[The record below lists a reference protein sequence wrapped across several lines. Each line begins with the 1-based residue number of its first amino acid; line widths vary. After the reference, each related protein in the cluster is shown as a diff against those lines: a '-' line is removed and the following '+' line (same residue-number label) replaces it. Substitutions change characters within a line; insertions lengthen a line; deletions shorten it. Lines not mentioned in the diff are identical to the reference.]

1 MRKTMIRTLALP
13 MVVMLALPLAALA
26 REPDPALGAAPGV
39 EALAWGLV
47 RASGVGNA
55 IVSPVSVWE
64 TLAMTHAGARGE
76 TAAEI
81 ARVLGMPDDRA
92 AIAAAAER
100 LREALSHVRSEK
112 ISLDIANRLW
122 VQQGKRLEDAFT
134 GLLEEKYGA
143 GAGSVDFGG
152 ATEAARKEI
161 NGWVSDHTAK
171 KIEELLK
178 PGVLSPL
185 TRLVLTNAVYM
196 KAAWA
201 TPFEKAATAPEPFTL
216 APGKTADVPFMHRS
230 GRMVAGK
237 AGQGPRAVTLCEI
250 PYDAGGQLA
259 MVVIVPDAVD
269 GLAEVLDD
277 LDGRTLWNWQR
288 GGGTLRP
295 RQVNLAV
302 PKWMARKPLS
312 LNEPLASMGM
322 KTAFESG
329 VADFSGVDGTRDLFV
344 SAVVHEG
351 FVDVSEEGTE
361 AAAATGVVIGVR
373 SVLPPQEE
381 PLEVRADRPFTW
393 AVVHQGTGA
402 VLFAGT
408 VTDPR

>member
-1 MRKTMIRTLALP
+1 MIMMRMFNLAA
-13 MVVMLALPLAALA
+13 VIMLALPLAARA

-39 EALAWGLV
+39 EALAWDLV

-64 TLAMTHAGARGE
+64 ALAMTHAGARGE

-81 ARVLGMPDDRA
+81 AKVLGMPDVRA

-122 VQQGKRLEDAFT
+122 VQQGKRLEGEFT
-134 GLLEEKYGA
+134 GLLESKYGA
-143 GAGSVDFGG
+143 GVGIVEFVA

-171 KIEELLK
+171 KIDELLK

-201 TPFEKAATAPEPFTL
+201 TPFEKAATAPKPFTL
-216 APGKTADVPFMHRS
+216 SPGKAADVPFMHRS
-230 GRMVAGK
+230 GRMTAGK
-237 AGQGPRAVTLCEI
+237 AGEGPRAVTLCEI

-269 GLAEVLDD
+269 GLAAVLSGI
-277 LDGRTLWNWQR
+277 DGRTLWGWQR

-302 PKWMARKPLS
+302 PKWTARKPLS
-312 LNEPLASMGM
+312 LNAALASMGM
-322 KTAFESG
+322 KKAFAAG
-329 VADFSGVDGTRDLFV
+329 VADFSGIDGTRDLFV

-351 FVDVSEEGTE
+351 FVEVSEEGTE

-373 SVLPPQEE
+373 SALPPQEE
-381 PLEVRADRPFTW
+381 PLEVRADRPFAW

-402 VLFAGT
+402 VLFAGV

>member
-1 MRKTMIRTLALP
+1 MIMMRMFNLAA
-13 MVVMLALPLAALA
+13 VIMLALPLAARA

-39 EALAWGLV
+39 EALAWDLV
-47 RASGVGNA
+47 RASSVGNA

-64 TLAMTHAGARGE
+64 ALAMTHAGARGE

-81 ARVLGMPDDRA
+81 AKVLGMPDDRA

-122 VQQGKRLEDAFT
+122 VQQGKRLEGEFT
-134 GLLEEKYGA
+134 GLLESKYGA
-143 GAGSVDFGG
+143 GVGIVEFVA

-171 KIEELLK
+171 KIDELLK

-201 TPFEKAATAPEPFTL
+201 TPFEKAATAPKPFTL
-216 APGKTADVPFMHRS
+216 SPGKAAEVPFMHRS
-230 GRMVAGK
+230 GRMTAGK
-237 AGQGPRAVTLCEI
+237 AGEGPRAVTLCEI

-269 GLAEVLDD
+269 GLAAVLSGI
-277 LDGRTLWNWQR
+277 DGRTLWGWQR

-302 PKWMARKPLS
+302 PKWTARKPLS
-312 LNEPLASMGM
+312 LNAALASMGM
-322 KTAFESG
+322 KKAFAAG
-329 VADFSGVDGTRDLFV
+329 VADFSGIDGTRDLFV

-373 SVLPPQEE
+373 SALPPQEE
-381 PLEVRADRPFTW
+381 PLEVRADRPFAW

-402 VLFAGT
+402 VLFAGV